1 MPSGC
6 RHASDSTWEKSKR
19 KTERNLATDCR
30 KGDGVYEISWVEA
43 EEESE
48 RQATVAGSRHG
59 LMCPR
64 ARKGSSE

>member
-1 MPSGC
+1 MSSGC

-19 KTERNLATDCR
+19 RTERNLETVEKEMR
-30 KGDGVYEISWVEA
+30 VYEISWVEA

-48 RQATVAGSRHG
+48 RQATVVGSGHG

-64 ARKGSSE
+64 ARKGLSE